1 VDDLT
6 IERLPAGP
14 AREALLPLLLE
25 ADESEPE
32 VRGYMQEGD
41 LYVLHAA
48 GDPAPLGMTLTIPL
62 PDEPGAV
69 ELKAVAIDPTLQS
82 RGLGKRMLA
91 LVLAD
96 LRERG
101 ATRAIVGT
109 SNAGIGQ
116 IAFYQKA
123 GFRLWRIE
131 QDFFTPERGYD
142 PDSRE
147 NGIQHRDMVWM
158 DQELSSLTPNRGP
171 EASPPAAAG
180 EGSTTA
186 ATPSFVS
193 PLPLRWARGR
203 G

>member
-1 VDDLT
+1 MDDLT
-6 IERLPAGP
+6 IERLLSGP

-32 VRGYMQEGD
+32 VRGYMQAGD
-41 LYVLHAA
+41 LYVLRAA
-48 GDPAPLGMTLTIPL
+48 GGDAPLGVTLAIPL
-62 PDEPGAV
+62 PNEPDTV
-69 ELKAVAIDPTLQS
+69 ELKAVAIAPNQQN

-91 LVLAD
+91 LALAD

-101 ATRAIVGT
+101 ARRAIVGT

-131 QDFFTPERGYD
+131 PDFFTPERGYD

-158 DQELSSLTPNRGP
+158 DQALG
-171 EASPPAAAG
+171 
-180 EGSTTA
+180 
-186 ATPSFVS
+186 
-193 PLPLRWARGR
+193 
-203 G
+203 

>member
-1 VDDLT
+1 VDELT
-6 IERLPAGP
+6 IERVASGP

-32 VRGYMQEGD
+32 VRRYMQQGD
-41 LYVLHAA
+41 LYVLRAA
-48 GDPAPLGMTLTIPL
+48 GDAAPLGVTLTIPL
-62 PDEPGAV
+62 PEEPGAV
-69 ELKAVAIDPTLQS
+69 ELKAVAIDPNRQNH
-82 RGLGKRMLA
+82 GLGKKMLA
-91 LVLAD
+91 LALAD

-131 QDFFTPERGYD
+131 PDFFTPERGYD

-158 DQELSSLTPNRGP
+158 DQTL
-171 EASPPAAAG
+171 A
-180 EGSTTA
+180 
-186 ATPSFVS
+186 
-193 PLPLRWARGR
+193 
-203 G
+203 

>member
-1 VDDLT
+1 MDELT
-6 IERLPAGP
+6 IERMPAGP

-32 VRGYMQEGD
+32 VRGYMQQGD
-41 LYVLHAA
+41 LYVLRAA
-48 GDPAPLGMTLTIPL
+48 GDPAPLGVTLTIPL
-62 PDEPGAV
+62 PDEPDVV
-69 ELKAVAIDPTLQS
+69 ELKAVAIDPNQQN

-91 LVLAD
+91 LTLTD

-101 ATRAIVGT
+101 VARAIVGT

-131 QDFFTPERGYD
+131 PDFFTPERGYD

-147 NGIQHRDMVWM
+147 NGIQHRDIVWM
-158 DQELSSLTPNRGP
+158 DQELGSPSS
-171 EASPPAAAG
+171 
-180 EGSTTA
+180 
-186 ATPSFVS
+186 
-193 PLPLRWARGR
+193 
-203 G
+203 

>member
-6 IERLPAGP
+6 IERVAAGRG
-14 AREALLPLLLE
+14 REALVPLLLE
-25 ADESEPE
+25 ADESEHE
-32 VRGYMQEGD
+32 VRGYLQSGD
-41 LYVLHAA
+41 LYVLRAA
-48 GDPAPLGMTLTIPL
+48 GDAALLGVTLTIPQ

-69 ELKAVAIDPTLQS
+69 ELKAVAIDPNRQS

-101 ATRAIVGT
+101 VTRAIVGT

-142 PDSRE
+142 PESRE

-158 DQELSSLTPNRGP
+158 DQSL
-171 EASPPAAAG
+171 
-180 EGSTTA
+180 
-186 ATPSFVS
+186 
-193 PLPLRWARGR
+193 
-203 G
+203 